1 MGGGR
6 AEPGFGGAESE
17 GREEWRCRRGGRF
30 GLDGWLREAAVELC
44 SALERLEGVSV
55 ILKASRIVLLKTSRM
70 TIAPSNR
77 TTSRPFRSSISTRE
91 RLGS

>member
-6 AEPGFGGAESE
+6 SEPGVGGAGSE
-17 GREEWRCRRGGRF
+17 GREEWRCRRGGRSGF
-30 GLDGWLREAAVELC
+30 VGWLREAAVVLC

-55 ILKASRIVLLKTSRM
+55 MLKASRIVLLKTSRI
-70 TIAPSNR
+70 TIAPSRR
-77 TTSRPFRSSISTRE
+77 TTSRPLRSSISTRE